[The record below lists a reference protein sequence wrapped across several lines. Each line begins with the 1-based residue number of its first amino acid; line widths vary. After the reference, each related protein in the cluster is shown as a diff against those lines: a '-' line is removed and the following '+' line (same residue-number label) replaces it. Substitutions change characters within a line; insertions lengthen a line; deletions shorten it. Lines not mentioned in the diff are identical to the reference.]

1 MVCFHCEQYNPDPR
15 PPTHTSGTSCSF
27 APSPLWRK
35 YAPKFAR
42 GYVFFSRAARQR
54 YYSNLMYS
62 TCSVQCTT
70 CAAREGRIG
79 IFKFFCCLQLG
90 RGISYCILFASTQE
104 NPYEHIYAQGRA
116 PYESS
121 RSAIIRTYVVCHTSC
136 TGFSLWISPRAPT
149 TTSTTSKSM
158 IKIPALKLLSME
170 QQQLAATTAYGSF
183 PSVRASCDVRC
194 ICFY

>member
-1 MVCFHCEQYNPDPR
+1 MWYVSIHCEQYNPDPR

-90 RGISYCILFASTQE
+90 RGLSYQGTAFYLQAHKKTPMNIYMPKVVPPMNPRVLLLFARTS
-104 NPYEHIYAQGRA
+104 YV
-116 PYESS
+116 
-121 RSAIIRTYVVCHTSC
+121 IRVVLGLVY
-136 TGFSLWISPRAPT
+136 GFHLERP
-149 TTSTTSKSM
+149 
-158 IKIPALKLLSME
+158 
-170 QQQLAATTAYGSF
+170 QQPQRHPNL
-183 PSVRASCDVRC
+183 
-194 ICFY
+194 